1 MAVIQKL
8 FTSRKQLAN
17 AAVYVGELDRLWY
30 DKNSNTLRV
39 SDGETPGGF
48 AISSQ
53 TSISTD
59 ANNIITIGS
68 DGGLFANNSGSSAS
82 IKGTAIL
89 NFGPGSSTA
98 QISVTGVATITAN
111 SFVQCAVRVQAT
123 DQHSVDDLLYD
134 PIQVSVS
141 QLSTGSGFTIHGY
154 MSNAQAN
161 GTYIVNWMV
170 A

>member
-1 MAVIQKL
+1 MGVIQKL
-8 FTSRKQLAN
+8 FTSRKAMPDAEN
-17 AAVYVGELDRLWY
+17 YIGSLDRLWF
-30 DKNSNTLRV
+30 DQTSFTMRV
-39 SDGETPGGF
+39 GDGITPGGL
-48 AISSQ
+48 AVLSTPISL
-53 TSISTD
+53 D
-59 ANNIITIGS
+59 PGNILIQGT
-68 DGGLFANNSGSSAS
+68 DGGLFATS

-89 NFGPGSSTA
+89 NFGSGSSTA